1 MSPDGR
7 NAAGRRKSSC
17 KHTLEVS
24 QVITSEKIKLDKLL
38 KVLWIVVAAV
48 LLITFL
54 TTNADY
60 SEYKAAQD
68 YAVSILRETQEDF
81 KNAPDGPET
90 VREMYSHLQYYFHG
104 VGYVYREVDK
114 LIGEM
119 LEEKGYTCYLASR
132 YLEHTNYFEY
142 TAANNAFAYL
152 PFALVLL
159 GTLLFTLWYKAD
171 SQKTMEVQED
181 CVVAYQKKTPV
192 KQFLIKDIKNVEAA
206 GKNGLKILGN
216 GFHYKINLVKNRE
229 EIRQTL
235 LTKLQSASA
244 PAAPAQE
251 SAPKADDIRYFKDL
265 LDSGIITQEE
275 FDAKKKQLLGL

>member
-7 NAAGRRKSSC
+7 NTAGRVKSSC
-17 KHTLEVS
+17 KHILEVS
-24 QVITSEKIKLDKLL
+24 RVITSEKIKLDKLL

-48 LLITFL
+48 FLITFL
-54 TTNADY
+54 VTNADY

-90 VREMYSHLQYYFHG
+90 VRKMYSHLQYYFHG

-114 LIGEM
+114 LVGDM

-152 PFALVLL
+152 PAALVLV
-159 GTLLFTLWYKAD
+159 GVLLYTLWYKAD
-171 SQKTMEVQED
+171 SQKTMEVQDD
-181 CVVAYQKKTPV
+181 CVIAYKKKATD
-192 KQFLIKDIKNVEAA
+192 KQFLIKDIKSVEAA
-206 GKNGLKILGN
+206 GKNGLRILGN
-216 GFHYKINLVKNRE
+216 GFKYKINLVKNRE

-235 LTKLQSASA
+235 LTKLQSANT
-244 PAAPAQE
+244 PAAPVQE
-251 SAPKADDIRYFKDL
+251 SAPKADDIRYFKEL
-265 LDSGIITQEE
+265 LDRP
-275 FDAKKKQLLGL
+275 